1 MGVDDPY
8 GWVKAIREQIK
19 NGVAHATLYLP
30 VSRIYLLA
38 ASRVEDGCSCCA
50 KRAAPARALTI
61 VDCADPKGITGDDR
75 PGIVALEPVS
85 NPGGGYGEQ

>member
-19 NGVAHATLYLP
+19 NGVARATLYQL
-30 VSRIYLLA
+30 SA

-50 KRAAPARALTI
+50 KRAAPKRAAPARALTI
-61 VDCADPKGITGDDR
+61 VDCADPKGITDDDR